1 MSFELRQL
9 RHVLALAEHGSF
21 ARAAVALHLSQP
33 ALSRS
38 VQSFE
43 RHVGTTLFVRSG
55 SGVVPTDFGRLLIQR
70 ARQITEL
77 ANDLSQQVL
86 ARRTLETGH
95 VTIGGGPYPV
105 ESTLSAALARF
116 ISEHPMVNVRLQVR
130 DWDELLRR
138 LRARELDFFVAEIST
153 MLQEHDLDIEPM
165 SAHPLYFIARKGHPL
180 AGRTNVTTTDIF
192 AFPSV
197 TPNRIPPRVLAPLLA
212 AQRKSPDPVAA
223 QRAFP
228 SLECNAM
235 AAIKRIV
242 AGSDAIMAATLSS
255 ITAELDSGQLTIL
268 PGEPWLSAHYGLV
281 KLKGHPLSYASEAFR
296 EFVIEAE
303 GETVLEEQRLLAQW
317 MPATRRSRA
326 PRSRK
331 RSPSGRGSDTGKP
344 GTKRPAA
351 GL

>member
-38 VQSFE
+38 VQNFE
-43 RHVGTTLFVRSG
+43 QHVGTSLFVRSG

-70 ARQITEL
+70 ARQINEL
-77 ANDLSQQVL
+77 ANDLGQQVM

-105 ESTLSAALARF
+105 ESTLSTALARF
-116 ISEHPMVNVRLQVR
+116 ISEHPRINVRLQVR

-138 LRARELDFFVAEIST
+138 LRARELDFFVAETST
-153 MLQEHDLDIEPM
+153 MLHEHDVEIEPM
-165 SAHPLYFIARKGHPL
+165 SAHPLYYIARKGHPL
-180 AGRTNVTTTDIF
+180 AGRPDVTTTDIF

-197 TPNRIPPRVLAPLLA
+197 APDRIPPRLLAPLLA

-228 SLECNAM
+228 SLACNAM

-242 AGSDAIMAATLSS
+242 AGSDAIMATTLSS
-255 ITAELDSGQLTIL
+255 ITAELGSGQLTIL
-268 PGEPWLSAHYGLV
+268 RGEPWLSVHYSLV
-281 KLKGHPLSYASEAFR
+281 KLKGHPLNYASQAFR
-296 EFVIEAE
+296 EFVIEAQS
-303 GETVLEEQRLLAQW
+303 ETVLEEQRLLARW
-317 MPATRRSRA
+317 MPGRA
-326 PRSRK
+326 PRTARRTAGQARRRK
-331 RSPSGRGSDTGKP
+331 
-344 GTKRPAA
+344 
-351 GL
+351 